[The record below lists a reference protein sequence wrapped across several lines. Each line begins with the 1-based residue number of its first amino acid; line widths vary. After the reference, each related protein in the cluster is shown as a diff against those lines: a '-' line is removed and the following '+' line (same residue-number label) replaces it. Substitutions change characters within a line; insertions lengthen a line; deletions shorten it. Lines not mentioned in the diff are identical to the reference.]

1 VHEAALVRGGLA
13 EYVLHAPRETL
24 VAANKEGL
32 ASLPGYLALSM
43 LGQGLG
49 RYLLQPRPAPPGGWS
64 RVPAALVAIAAAA
77 FAAVWA
83 LAPVSRRMANAA
95 YVAWVLGASSLA
107 LAMLVA
113 AAVALPTAT
122 ATARGLVLVR
132 AINANQ
138 LPLFLLVGLNHPS
151 HIYCRDEDNTAI

>member
-1 VHEAALVRGGLA
+1 VHEAALVHGGLA
-13 EYVLHAPRETL
+13 EYVLQAPRETL

-43 LGQGLG
+43 LSQGLG
-49 RYLLQPRPAPPGGWS
+49 RYLLQPRPAPRWS
-64 RVPAALVAIAAAA
+64 RVPAALVATAAAA

-83 LAPVSRRMANAA
+83 MAPVSRRMANAA

-122 ATARGLVLVR
+122 TRGLVLVR

-151 HIYCRDEDNTAI
+151 HIYCRNEDNTAI